1 MSMGQ
6 FEQLYREKLTTP
18 ENIAARLKN
27 GDIVRSD
34 IGASVPTALFHAI
47 CAYVKAHDVHDLAM
61 ELSKEMAPFGCYTGL
76 MV

>member
-34 IGASVPTALFHAI
+34 IGASGEKWTTRP
-47 CAYVKAHDVHDLAM
+47 
-61 ELSKEMAPFGCYTGL
+61 
-76 MV
+76 